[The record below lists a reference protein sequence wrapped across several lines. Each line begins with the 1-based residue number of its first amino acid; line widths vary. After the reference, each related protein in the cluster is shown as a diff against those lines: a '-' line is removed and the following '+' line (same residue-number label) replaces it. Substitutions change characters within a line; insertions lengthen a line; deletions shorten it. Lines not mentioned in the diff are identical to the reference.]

1 EKLSHVS
8 HDIPSR
14 SQAST
19 GEGTHEPLAS
29 RGEQR
34 RYARL
39 RIAAGDVDRRL
50 AVDVDI
56 DLAAH
61 AELRQV
67 DAWLNREA
75 SPRQDTAFLARPEV
89 VHVGPVAVR
98 LLSDRV
104 AGTMHEV
111 RPVPHLVDDVPGRIV
126 HLPTLQRL
134 LRGEGALD
142 AVDAGVASPP
152 HDLEDLLVAR
162 RH

>member
-1 EKLSHVS
+1 GCGALQELPTELPQPHQLAGGAITVHLTLGAELLDEPLDQARIGTLDSPLAQVSQQEPAGWVHPSRSQELQVSIGRGLGSGLAGEDDGPAHQRATDQDSKREKLSHVS

-61 AELRQV
+61 AE
-67 DAWLNREA
+67 
-75 SPRQDTAFLARPEV
+75 
-89 VHVGPVAVR
+89 
-98 LLSDRV
+98 
-104 AGTMHEV
+104 
-111 RPVPHLVDDVPGRIV
+111 
-126 HLPTLQRL
+126 
-134 LRGEGALD
+134 
-142 AVDAGVASPP
+142 
-152 HDLEDLLVAR
+152 
-162 RH
+162 